1 MIEHNG
7 QRHNNPL
14 VSIVTPCYNG
24 ASHLDRYFE
33 GLLSQTYK
41 NLELVFVNDGSND
54 GTERFFRKYEAIIKT
69 RFTGGVVYIHQE
81 NKGPCAAMNAGYQA
95 ASGQYIAPCDSD
107 DVMMPLKVEAHVVA
121 FERNP
126 DCHLVYGR
134 HLICDEAMQP
144 IQGLP
149 TWKTPPS
156 GSEIYESLLVRG
168 MFYIATGSYCFRKE
182 CLQLLPGGKLNESYI
197 GQNLELLLR
206 IGHAG
211 RIAFHPEPVICIIA
225 RENSLSRTASLNTI
239 ARTTFGEYKIRTDI
253 IAELGC
259 SQEVRHKLEARY
271 IPKEMLYY
279 FITQDKKGVREC
291 FRKGLKLRLRHK
303 RVYLLYLLHLT
314 PWTWNWAIRKR
325 YANYLS

>member
-1 MIEHNG
+1 MIERNG
-7 QRHNNPL
+7 RRCNSPL

-24 ASHLDRYFE
+24 ASYLDRYFE
-33 GLLSQTYK
+33 GLLSQTYE
-41 NLELVFVNDGSND
+41 NLELVFVNDGSTD
-54 GTERFFRKYEAIIKT
+54 GTERLFREYESIIET
-69 RFTGGVVYIHQE
+69 QFDGGVVYIYQE

-107 DVMMPLKVEAHVVA
+107 DVMMPRKVEAHIAA

-126 DCHLVYGR
+126 DCDLVYGK

-144 IQGLP
+144 IREMP
-149 TWKTPPS
+149 KWKNPPS
-156 GSEIYESLLVRG
+156 GSEVYEALLIHG
-168 MFYIATGSYCFRKE
+168 MFIVSGSYCFRKE
-182 CLQLLPGGKLNESYI
+182 CLQLLPGGKLNESYVAY
-197 GQNLELLLR
+197 NLQLLLR

-211 RIAFHPEPVICIIA
+211 RIAFHPDLTVCIIA
-225 RENSLSRTASLNTI
+225 RENSSSSTVSLNTL
-239 ARTTFGEYKIRTDI
+239 AKMTFGAYKIRTDM

-259 SQEVRHKLEARY
+259 SQEVRRKAEARY
-271 IPKEMLYY
+271 VPKEMLYY

-303 RVYLLYLLHLT
+303 RIYLLYLLHLI